1 VVVFDMAG
9 LLKTLVS
16 NMHSSTILCCFFEN
30 QTQLI
35 SFCSRKSSPSA
46 ITKRKKQRKKQ
57 NLFRTGSI
65 HESILATIIYV
76 YIQLHNQYLYTH
88 SIFYTNSKNKRNM
101 TLGWPSYRNFIL
113 IFFSYVTSFLFL
125 KQKSSMSIDYT
136 IALQQ

>member
-1 VVVFDMAG
+1 
-9 LLKTLVS
+9 
-16 NMHSSTILCCFFEN
+16 
-30 QTQLI
+30 
-35 SFCSRKSSPSA
+35 
-46 ITKRKKQRKKQ
+46 
-57 NLFRTGSI
+57 
-65 HESILATIIYV
+65 
-76 YIQLHNQYLYTH
+76 LYTH